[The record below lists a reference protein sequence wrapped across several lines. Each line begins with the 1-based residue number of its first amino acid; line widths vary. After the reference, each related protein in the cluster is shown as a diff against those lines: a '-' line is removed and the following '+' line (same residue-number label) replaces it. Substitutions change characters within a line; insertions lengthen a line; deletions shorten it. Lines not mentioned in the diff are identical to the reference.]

1 MSSFLSYRNASA
13 EEWMTRLGTIT
24 ANLTA
29 NTAVAARAGR
39 ANAKKPKL
47 A

>member
-1 MSSFLSYRNASA
+1 MSPILSYRNASA
-13 EEWMTRLGTIT
+13 DELMTRLGAIT
-24 ANLTA
+24 TNTTA

-39 ANAKKPKL
+39 ADVKKPKL